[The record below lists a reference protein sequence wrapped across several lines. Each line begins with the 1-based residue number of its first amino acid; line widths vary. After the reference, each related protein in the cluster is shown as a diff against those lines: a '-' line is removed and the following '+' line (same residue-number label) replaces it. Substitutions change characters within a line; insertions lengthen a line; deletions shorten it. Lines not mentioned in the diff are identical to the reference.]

1 MPVNAHDVSVGLF
14 VRGLVNLKSVLSK
27 AEAHAAVS
35 GMNPL
40 ELIDAQLA
48 PDMFKLGVQVHWAAE
63 GAKLAA
69 ARLLGAAAVPASGE
83 ARSFAELQQ
92 HIATTLAHLRAIAP
106 EDLEAGLARSIEI
119 EHRGGSL
126 KFSGA
131 QFLTE
136 FAIPNFYFHLTT
148 AYGIL
153 RFKGVPITKG
163 DFLGN
168 SR

>member
-1 MPVNAHDVSVGLF
+1 MPLDAHDLSVALF
-14 VRGLVNLKSVLSK
+14 VRGLNNLKTLLSK

-35 GMNPL
+35 GTDPL

-63 GAKLAA
+63 GAKLAV
-69 ARLLGAAAVPASGE
+69 ARLLGVPAAPATGE
-83 ARSFAELQQ
+83 ARSFAELFQR
-92 HIATTLAHLRAIAP
+92 IDTTVAHLRALAP
-106 EDLEAGLARSIEI
+106 EDLEAGLARTIEI
-119 EHRGGSL
+119 EHRGGSM
-126 KFSGA
+126 KFSGG

-136 FAIPNFYFHLTT
+136 FAIPSFYFHLTT

-153 RFKGVPITKG
+153 RFKGVEITKG
-163 DFLGN
+163 DFLGS

>member
-1 MPVNAHDVSVGLF
+1 MPLNAHDVSVALF
-14 VRGLVNLKSVLSK
+14 VRGLVNLKSMLSK

-35 GMNPL
+35 GMDPL

-63 GAKLAA
+63 GAKLAV
-69 ARLLGAAAVPASGE
+69 ARLLGVAAVPASGE
-83 ARSFAELQQ
+83 ARSFAELFQR
-92 HIATTLAHLRAIAP
+92 IETTLAHLRALAP
-106 EDLEAGLARSIEI
+106 QDLEAGLARSIEI

-131 QFLTE
+131 QFVTE

-153 RFKGVPITKG
+153 RFKGVELSKG
-163 DFLGN
+163 DFLGS

>member
-1 MPVNAHDVSVGLF
+1 MPLTVQEVSVDLF
-14 VRGLVNLKSVLSK
+14 VRGLVNLQAMLSK

-35 GMNPL
+35 GMDPL

-63 GAKLAA
+63 GARLAV
-69 ARLLGAAAVPASGE
+69 ARLLGAAAVPTNGE
-83 ARSFAELQQ
+83 ARSFAELTS
-92 HIATTLAHLRAIAP
+92 HIETTLAQLRAVAP
-106 EDLEAGLARSIEI
+106 QELEASLARSIAI
-119 EHRGGSL
+119 EHRSGSL
-126 KFSGA
+126 HFSGA
-131 QFLTE
+131 QFLSE

-153 RFKGVPITKG
+153 RFKGVPLTKS